1 VSENV
6 ARLIVD
12 YEVPGTRRVWRSR
25 ELGYFGRWRACT
37 VETGQLDDGRW
48 WVRRI
53 AHPVGGEFRAEL
65 YASERDAITVARAV
79 MAEIEPALIA
89 AGWRPFE
96 ES

>member
-6 ARLIVD
+6 ALLIED
-12 YEVPGTRRVWRSR
+12 HQVPGTRRTWRSR
-25 ELGYFGRWRACT
+25 EFGYFGRWRDCT
-37 VETGQLDDGRW
+37 VEVGQLDDGRW

-65 YASERDAITVARAV
+65 YNSERDAIAVARAV

>member
-6 ARLIVD
+6 GLLILD
-12 YEVPGTRRVWRSR
+12 HEAPGTRRVWRSR
-25 ELGYFGRWRACT
+25 ELGYFGRWRDCT

-48 WVRRI
+48 WVRRT
-53 AHPVGGEFRAEL
+53 AHPVGGGFRAEL
-65 YASERDAITVARAV
+65 YDSQQAAVEVARAV

-89 AGWRPFE
+89 AGWRPFR